1 MFLKKRLNYKGC
13 VVGAPLYKS
22 RIKHEAAAALKMI
35 GCGVEMILAPQ
46 NAGAVLDAVE
56 KEFDKGSI
64 LDAFIRSVSSQEM
77 LISKVLTSA
86 AYLFSPKEAFE
97 MARNFKKS

>member
-1 MFLKKRLNYKGC
+1 M
-13 VVGAPLYKS
+13 YKS

-35 GCGVEMILAPQ
+35 SCGVEMILAPQ